1 MYIFRKA
8 GKMCARNH
16 HFQHSKRILVT
27 QRNRNMKGFYKAK
40 SSKQQWDSCS
50 EQLIEQSCSTALDNS
65 SAPTTVTL
73 KSNQSLLFAF
83 QAAHGWHCLKI
94 TILPPLS
101 CLINKSDVQFR
112 NFAIN
117 LLKYCWRMLIVMPV
131 AIKAHLHN
139 LCEKQLQVAFADAA
153 HKLLPVTCE
162 STTKKLDSFHGKN
175 ICPFVSFFFKSH
187 T

>member
-1 MYIFRKA
+1 MHCFQTQFSFHYTSIHSNDAHNEQKKKKKFLKEKKHHHPGTELSKA
-8 GKMCARNH
+8 AVYMAGPFSRCRARLWLWGRA
-16 HFQHSKRILVT
+16 S
-27 QRNRNMKGFYKAK
+27 A
-40 SSKQQWDSCS
+40 
-50 EQLIEQSCSTALDNS
+50 ALDKS
-65 SAPTTVTL
+65 LRSAIVTL

-83 QAAHGWHCLKI
+83 QAAPGCHSLKI

-139 LCEKQLQVAFADAA
+139 LCVKNNYEPRSQ
-153 HKLLPVTCE
+153 TR
-162 STTKKLDSFHGKN
+162 STNCS
-175 ICPFVSFFFKSH
+175 
-187 T
+187 

>member
-1 MYIFRKA
+1 MQARLQRAAGRQQAHKA
-8 GKMCARNH
+8 RAAARSR
-16 HFQHSKRILVT
+16 QAMAGLRLVL
-27 QRNRNMKGFYKAK
+27 RAP
-40 SSKQQWDSCS
+40 
-50 EQLIEQSCSTALDNS
+50 IEQSSSAALDNS
-65 SAPTTVTL
+65 SAPTIVAL

-83 QAAHGWHCLKI
+83 QAAPGCHCLKI

-139 LCEKQLQVAFADAA
+139 LCVKNNYERRSQ
-153 HKLLPVTCE
+153 TR
-162 STTKKLDSFHGKN
+162 STNCS
-175 ICPFVSFFFKSH
+175 
-187 T
+187 

>member
-1 MYIFRKA
+1 M
-8 GKMCARNH
+8 
-16 HFQHSKRILVT
+16 
-27 QRNRNMKGFYKAK
+27 
-40 SSKQQWDSCS
+40 
-50 EQLIEQSCSTALDNS
+50 EQSCSAALDNS
-65 SAPTTVTL
+65 SAPTIVTL

-83 QAAHGWHCLKI
+83 QAAPGCHCLKI

-139 LCEKQLQVAFADAA
+139 LCVKNNYEPRSQTRSTNCSQLRMRGPQKHLIHCPQNYVPPFLKQHLF
-153 HKLLPVTCE
+153 CE
-162 STTKKLDSFHGKN
+162 AIFIENPQINNQKHM
-175 ICPFVSFFFKSH
+175 
-187 T
+187 

>member
-1 MYIFRKA
+1 MILMYNKLWDVNSSDRWEWESCSIKYSRFVN
-8 GKMCARNH
+8 G
-16 HFQHSKRILVT
+16 RILAAAPGLALR
-27 QRNRNMKGFYKAK
+27 QR
-40 SSKQQWDSCS
+40 
-50 EQLIEQSCSTALDNS
+50 LEQSCEAALDS
-65 SAPTTVTL
+65 SPAPTIAAL

-83 QAAHGWHCLKI
+83 QAAPGCHCLKI

-139 LCEKQLQVAFADAA
+139 LCVKNNYEPRSQ
-153 HKLLPVTCE
+153 TR
-162 STTKKLDSFHGKN
+162 STNCS
-175 ICPFVSFFFKSH
+175 
-187 T
+187 